1 MDTRNRQNVAAL
13 IFLIIIAVGG
23 TLLFLAVGRS
33 AAVLDCLTA
42 GFRNCGRPLDADSR
56 Q

>member
-42 GFRNCGRPLDADSR
+42 GFRNCGQPLDADSR

>member
-1 MDTRNRQNVAAL
+1 MYARNRQNVAAL
-13 IFLIIIAVGG
+13 IFLLVIAAGG

-33 AAVLDCLTA
+33 AAVLDYLTV
-42 GFRNCGRPLDADSR
+42 GFRNCGQPLDADPR